1 MSFYID
7 SEGRLSENKI
17 PNYTIKT
24 KLPDFDKIKKEIS
37 NNNKRIII
45 DTISTKDEE

>member
-1 MSFYID
+1 MLFYID

-37 NNNKRIII
+37 NNKCIII

>member
-17 PNYTIKT
+17 PNYTIKIRR
-24 KLPDFDKIKKEIS
+24 KLV
-37 NNNKRIII
+37 IINV
-45 DTISTKDEE
+45 S